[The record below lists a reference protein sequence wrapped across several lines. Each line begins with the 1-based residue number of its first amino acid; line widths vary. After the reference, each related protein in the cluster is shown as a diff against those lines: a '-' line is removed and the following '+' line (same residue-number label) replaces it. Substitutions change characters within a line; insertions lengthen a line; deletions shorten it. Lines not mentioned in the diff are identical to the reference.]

1 MREFTKADLQ
11 EIFVTFEEH
20 KRSYERMVSNLNKRI
35 ITMGKQGN
43 LSGSLKLSAEMAVYR
58 ERLGYCVAVFG
69 HDQVDYGW
77 KDAKYE
83 SHSSIS
89 KTTYS

>member
-20 KRSYERMVSNLNKRI
+20 KRSYERMVGNLNKRI

-43 LSGSLKLSAEMAVYR
+43 LSGSLKLSAEMAIYR
-58 ERLGYCVAVFG
+58 ERLGYCIAVLAMIRWIMG
-69 HDQVDYGW
+69 GRMPNM
-77 KDAKYE
+77 KP
-83 SHSSIS
+83 
-89 KTTYS
+89 TRR

>member
-11 EIFVTFEEH
+11 QIFVTFEEH

-43 LSGSLKLSAEMAVYR
+43 LTGSLKLSAEMAIYR
-58 ERLGYCVAVFG
+58 ERLGYCVAVLAMVRWILG
-69 HDQVDYGW
+69 GRLPNMNP
-77 KDAKYE
+77 
-83 SHSSIS
+83 
-89 KTTYS
+89 TRR

>member
-20 KRSYERMVSNLNKRI
+20 RRYYEHMVSNLNKRI

-43 LSGSLKLSAEMAVYR
+43 LSGSLKLLAEMAVYR
-58 ERLGYCVAVFG
+58 ERLGYCVAVLAMIRWSMG
-69 HDQVDYGW
+69 GRVPNMNP
-77 KDAKYE
+77 
-83 SHSSIS
+83 
-89 KTTYS
+89 TRR